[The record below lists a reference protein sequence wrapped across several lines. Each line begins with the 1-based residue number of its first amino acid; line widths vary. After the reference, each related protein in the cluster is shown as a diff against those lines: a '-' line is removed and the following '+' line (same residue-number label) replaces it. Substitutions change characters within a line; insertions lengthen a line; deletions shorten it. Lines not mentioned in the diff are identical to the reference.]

1 MNTVQIQNHLKEIRT
16 KLNLSVDE
24 YIKDYKE
31 RVKGGKK

>member
-1 MNTVQIQNHLKEIRT
+1 MNTVQMQKNLKEIRT
-16 KLNLSVDE
+16 KLNLLDE